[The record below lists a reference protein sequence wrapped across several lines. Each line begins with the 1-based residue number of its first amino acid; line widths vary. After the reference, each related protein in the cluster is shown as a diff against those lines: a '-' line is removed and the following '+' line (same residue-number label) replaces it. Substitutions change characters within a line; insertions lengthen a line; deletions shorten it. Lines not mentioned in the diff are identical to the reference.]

1 MIKYQHC
8 DVKSW
13 LKSWNEHFPNS
24 TPPRFGPKSVC
35 ITTEIRFIQVSSL
48 ISKHSSENVKTFE
61 KIHTF
66 YEINQNSLN
75 YKFIIAYQVLH
86 RQTWISGAVKALQN
100 CVRKTR
106 SLLTWGL
113 KSGFA
118 HHCTFVFTATAV
130 RNAEKFWAPPSTANY
145 RLQIWRVAILN
156 SVKCNVTKC

>member
-1 MIKYQHC
+1 MTNHLIVSIIGFDLFKKEY
-8 DVKSW
+8 
-13 LKSWNEHFPNS
+13 FPCRS
-24 TPPRFGPKSVC
+24 HKGTEFVQSSLFFSFLGARC

-106 SLLTWGL
+106 SLLT
-113 KSGFA
+113 
-118 HHCTFVFTATAV
+118 
-130 RNAEKFWAPPSTANY
+130 
-145 RLQIWRVAILN
+145 
-156 SVKCNVTKC
+156 